1 MKKSLSILAVVLLSC
16 SSSGEEVDIALEQ
29 NIETESSS
37 GSLTVSYLDKEGSI
51 QIEDLSD
58 RPTLIIFWA
67 DYCPTCIR
75 ELPVIDAR
83 IKELEVKFDVLAL
96 AHSERDPTNKF
107 IEDNMINNLRV
118 GFSTKEMRETY
129 GIIGQPITLILD
141 TKGEVQFKF
150 FGPLS
155 FEELLNF

>member
-1 MKKSLSILAVVLLSC
+1 MKKNLAILAVFLLSC
-16 SSSGEEVDIALEQ
+16 SPTGAAIDTNLNQ
-29 NIETESSS
+29 NTETESDTN
-37 GSLTVSYLDKEGSI
+37 GLTISYLDREGVL
-51 QIEDLSD
+51 QVEPLSD
-58 RPTLIIFWA
+58 KPTLIIFWA

-75 ELPVIDAR
+75 ELPVINAR

-96 AHSERDPTNKF
+96 AHSQRDPTNKF

-141 TKGEVQFKF
+141 TNGEVQFKF

>member
-1 MKKSLSILAVVLLSC
+1 MKKSLSILAAVLLSC

-51 QIEDLSD
+51 QIEVLSD

-67 DYCPTCIR
+67 DYCPTCVR
-75 ELPVIDAR
+75 ELPVINAR

-107 IEDNMINNLRV
+107 IEDNMIKNLRV

-129 GIIGQPITLILD
+129 GIIGQPVTLILN
-141 TKGEVQFKF
+141 TNGEVQFKF

>member
-37 GSLTVSYLDKEGSI
+37 GSLTISYLDKEGSI

-67 DYCPTCIR
+67 DLFLHKCTAQNRKHPK
-75 ELPVIDAR
+75 L
-83 IKELEVKFDVLAL
+83 
-96 AHSERDPTNKF
+96 
-107 IEDNMINNLRV
+107 
-118 GFSTKEMRETY
+118 
-129 GIIGQPITLILD
+129 
-141 TKGEVQFKF
+141 
-150 FGPLS
+150 
-155 FEELLNF
+155 

>member
-16 SSSGEEVDIALEQ
+16 SYSGEEVDTALEQ
-29 NIETESSS
+29 NIETESIS
-37 GSLTVSYLDKEGSI
+37 GSLTISYLDKEGSI
-51 QIEDLSD
+51 QTEDLRD

-67 DYCPTCIR
+67 DYCPTCVR
-75 ELPVIDAR
+75 ELPVINAR

>member
-37 GSLTVSYLDKEGSI
+37 GSLTISYLDKEGSV

-75 ELPVIDAR
+75 ELPVINAR

-141 TKGEVQFKF
+141 TKGEVKFKF

>member
-37 GSLTVSYLDKEGSI
+37 GSLTISYLDKEGSI
-51 QIEDLSD
+51 QIEDLRD

-75 ELPVIDAR
+75 ELPVINAR

>member
-16 SSSGEEVDIALEQ
+16 SYSGEEVDTALEQ
-29 NIETESSS
+29 NIEIESRS
-37 GSLTVSYLDKEGSI
+37 GGLTISYLDKEGSI
-51 QIEDLSD
+51 QTEDLRD

-67 DYCPTCIR
+67 DYCPTCVR
-75 ELPVIDAR
+75 ELPVINAR

-155 FEELLNF
+155 FEDLLNF

>member
-16 SSSGEEVDIALEQ
+16 SYSGEEVDTALEQ
-29 NIETESSS
+29 NIEIESSS
-37 GSLTVSYLDKEGSI
+37 GGLTISYLDKEGSI
-51 QIEDLSD
+51 QTEDLRD

-67 DYCPTCIR
+67 DYCPTCVR
-75 ELPVIDAR
+75 ELPVINAR

-129 GIIGQPITLILD
+129 GC
-141 TKGEVQFKF
+141 
-150 FGPLS
+150 
-155 FEELLNF
+155 LLYTSDAADE

>member
-1 MKKSLSILAVVLLSC
+1 MRKNLAILSVLVLSC
-16 SSSGEEVDIALEQ
+16 SSAGAEVNTVLDQ
-29 NIETESSS
+29 NTETEINRDGLSI
-37 GSLTVSYLDKEGSI
+37 SYIDKKGNI
-51 QIEDLSD
+51 QTEALSD
-58 RPTLIIFWA
+58 KPTLIIFWA

-75 ELPVIDAR
+75 ELPIINAR

>member
-16 SSSGEEVDIALEQ
+16 SYSGEEVDTALEQ
-29 NIETESSS
+29 NIETENSS
-37 GSLTVSYLDKEGSI
+37 GGLTISYLDKEGSI
-51 QIEDLSD
+51 QTEDLRD

-67 DYCPTCIR
+67 DYCPTCVR
-75 ELPVIDAR
+75 ELPVINAR

>member
-37 GSLTVSYLDKEGSI
+37 GGLTISYLDKEGSI
-51 QIEDLSD
+51 QTEDLRD

-67 DYCPTCIR
+67 DYCPTCVR
-75 ELPVIDAR
+75 ELPVINAR

>member
-1 MKKSLSILAVVLLSC
+1 MRKSLSILAVVLLSC
-16 SSSGEEVDIALEQ
+16 SSTGEEVGTALEQ
-29 NIETESSS
+29 NTETESSI
-37 GSLTVSYLDKEGSI
+37 GGLTISYLDKEGSI
-51 QIEDLSD
+51 QTEDLSD

-67 DYCPTCIR
+67 DYCPTCVR
-75 ELPVIDAR
+75 ELPVINAR

-107 IEDNMINNLRV
+107 IEDNMIKNLRV

-129 GIIGQPITLILD
+129 GIIGQPVTLILN
-141 TKGEVQFKF
+141 TNGEVQFKF

>member
-51 QIEDLSD
+51 QTEDLRD

-67 DYCPTCIR
+67 DYCPTCVR
-75 ELPVIDAR
+75 ELPVINAR

>member
-75 ELPVIDAR
+75 ELPVINAR

>member
-16 SSSGEEVDIALEQ
+16 SYSGEEVDTALEQ

-37 GSLTVSYLDKEGSI
+37 GGLTISYLDKEGSI
-51 QIEDLSD
+51 QTEDLRD

-67 DYCPTCIR
+67 DYCPTCVR
-75 ELPVIDAR
+75 ELPVINAR

>member
-37 GSLTVSYLDKEGSI
+37 GSLTISYLDKEGSV

-75 ELPVIDAR
+75 ELPVINAR